1 MLALVKAHFRHVLHR
16 VYYQHIDH
24 GVEIPA
30 RFLKDPQLFVGGG
43 AAFEDRVYMF
53 DLFART
59 EIVQHVVD
67 NIEQFPDQVFNRN
80 LFLLTEVQQLAVKA
94 VPHRTPFVFL
104 YKAAMIKPE
113 PEILVNQYI
122 ELRDDRL
129 EESRN
134 RDSVI
139 HPSRNIGD
147 PEFKRRENVMGP
159 DVPPDLR
166 TVLDAVHFD

>member
-1 MLALVKAHFRHVLHR
+1 
-16 VYYQHIDH
+16 
-24 GVEIPA
+24 
-30 RFLKDPQLFVGGG
+30 
-43 AAFEDRVYMF
+43 
-53 DLFART
+53 
-59 EIVQHVVD
+59 
-67 NIEQFPDQVFNRN
+67 
-80 LFLLTEVQQLAVKA
+80 
-94 VPHRTPFVFL
+94 
-104 YKAAMIKPE
+104 MITPE

-166 TVLDAVHFD
+166 TVLDAVHFDEQIDVALILLSGFEMVRNIGTRKLLKDFGTIGFESCIESQPERRRRR